1 MLAKEEANR
10 PRLATVLYNLLECVR
25 IAGILL
31 APFMPATSPRIFA
44 QIGAAGGITTY
55 ESAGTWGLLPAGVTV
70 KKGEGLFPR
79 IDVAKELEAL
89 EKARAA
95 AMEKAAAAEKK
106 PASKAEQPEGVA
118 SLITIDD
125 FAKVR
130 LRVAQVTACEPV
142 PKADKLLKLTLDDG
156 SGTPARSCRASIRG
170 TSRRRSPAKR

>member
-1 MLAKEEANR
+1 M
-10 PRLATVLYNLLECVR
+10 LYNLLECVR

-95 AMEKAAAAEKK
+95 AMEEGRRRGKEARLQGGTAGGGRLAHHDRRLREGAAARRA
-106 PASKAEQPEGVA
+106 G
-118 SLITIDD
+118 D
-125 FAKVR
+125 R
-130 LRVAQVTACEPV
+130 LRAGAQ
-142 PKADKLLKLTLDDG
+142 G
-156 SGTPARSCRASIRG
+156 G
-170 TSRRRSPAKR
+170 